1 MIRHHWKI
9 NTISGSA
16 GGINGDA
23 IVNAQILC
31 KADTV
36 EEVRLL
42 LEAAPDLL
50 NALQDCVTVI
60 EEMVSDL
67 CPNGDDP
74 AARIF
79 IKKAEAAI
87 AKAKGAHHD

>member
-1 MIRHHWKI
+1 MISKPW
-9 NTISGSA
+9 NVETISGAA
-16 GGINGDA
+16 GGMSREATI
-23 IVNAQILC
+23 NAQITC

-36 EEVRLL
+36 EEIRRLL
-42 LEAAPDLL
+42 DAAPDLL
-50 NALQDCVTVI
+50 GALQDCVTVV
-60 EEMVSDL
+60 EELVSDL

-87 AKAKGAHHD
+87 AKALGERHD